1 MVLWVIDFFWMDDGF
16 DRACCS
22 GKIFRAYDG
31 WVGDS
36 SSQSYVEIFPNLDPH
51 NTSFPNLCVG
61 KGKISVEDTIL
72 TIIVW
77 LARGAIVR
85 GQTRSRACFDP
96 PRVDLLAIVVVDP
109 YENEEQLSAFRM
121 EEVQALQ
128 NASENQE
135 DVEPLVT
142 VNAYFVE
149 PLVVIPQLVQPF
161 LFLPDTAI
169 VTHQVMEGST
179 VGVIIAEDF
188 ILENPKADV
197 DEDKAQDLKVETM
210 FGDMGAN
217 FEVSSGVVL
226 EEIIARKRAEKIKDG
241 KAVTKGF
248 NNVEKTLEK
257 KSKKK
262 SKGKG
267 TIKPSRE
274 FCCSNR
280 TWWSL
285 ATIFLH

>member
-1 MVLWVIDFFWMDDGF
+1 
-16 DRACCS
+16 
-22 GKIFRAYDG
+22 
-31 WVGDS
+31 
-36 SSQSYVEIFPNLDPH
+36 
-51 NTSFPNLCVG
+51 
-61 KGKISVEDTIL
+61 
-72 TIIVW
+72 
-77 LARGAIVR
+77 
-85 GQTRSRACFDP
+85 
-96 PRVDLLAIVVVDP
+96 
-109 YENEEQLSAFRM
+109 M

-226 EEIIARKRAEKIKDG
+226 EEIIARKMAEKIKDG

-267 TIKPSRE
+267 TIKPSRYSANISSKFSAAADAGLSSKGVLLFE
-274 FCCSNR
+274 SDVVELSNNLS
-280 TWWSL
+280 SL
-285 ATIFLH
+285 KSFVRFRCYGRSIAA